1 VKRKEYKA
9 HVDRIFELKFTQR
22 QTMSLINHL
31 NEVVHQGYYVAGITE
46 DGVIILDMLWD
57 SKLKKDKVKA
67 AIIKAEKKK
76 KKE

>member
-1 VKRKEYKA
+1 MKRKEYKT

-46 DGVIILDMLWD
+46 DGVIIIDILEGNR
-57 SKLKKDKVKA
+57 LK
-67 AIIKAEKKK
+67 KKK